1 MSKVSKD
8 MFTEFYNPTVYRD
21 IKNHFPLKMKEEIID
36 LNFTGNVE
44 QKMKSLQKY
53 LEKVRAETLILVK
66 ESMDIIGNTAS
77 LCQYEGDYYDEDP
90 VYREMWYPNEE

>member
-1 MSKVSKD
+1 

-44 QKMKSLQKY
+44 QKMESLRKY
-53 LEKVRAETLILVK
+53 LERIRAETLVLVK
-66 ESMDIIGNTAS
+66 DSTDTIGNTAS
-77 LCQYEGDYYDEDP
+77 FVSQHEGDYYDVDP